1 MRKRT
6 ILLMAGLA
14 VVGFMWWKNK
24 GEFEE
29 KVRRTARR
37 IRRQIDPIEERVTD
51 GLDDLARTIQDVN
64 RKVKLVTQV
73 VDAALGR
80 IA

>member
-1 MRKRT
+1 MSKKT
-6 ILLMAGLA
+6 ILLVAGAA
-14 VVGFMWWKNK
+14 VVGFLWWKNK
-24 GEFEE
+24 GHFED
-29 KVRRTARR
+29 KLRKTARTL
-37 IRRQIDPIEERVTD
+37 RRELDPLEERVTD

-64 RKVKLVTQV
+64 RKVKLVTGM

>member
-1 MRKRT
+1 MRKT
-6 ILLMAGLA
+6 WLIVGGAA
-14 VVGFMWWKNK
+14 VIGFLWWKNK
-24 GEFEE
+24 GEFED
-29 KVRRTARR
+29 KVKRTAKRLRR
-37 IRRQIDPIEERVTD
+37 GIDPLEERVTE

-64 RKVKLVTQV
+64 RKVKLVTGM